1 VAIVAILELDN
12 RSPDFLQVPEDA
24 TMNGLLL
31 QCPVEALG
39 DAIRLWL
46 GNEGEARRDAPEPDL
61 VQEVI
66 GRVLRTVDALLNV
79 KLGSSFFLN
88 PKPPLRRCGSGLPT
102 ASRRRGRNRRPRRPA
117 VDNPRHPTHVQ
128 IANAC
133 LSSGTDPFEATW
145 T

>member
-1 VAIVAILELDN
+1 MTVVTILKLDD

-79 KLGSSFFLN
+79 KLVCHFSECKAARFRGAVAGC
-88 PKPPLRRCGSGLPT
+88 PP
-102 ASRRRGRNRRPRRPA
+102 PA
-117 VDNPRHPTHVQ
+117 GAVVVVGDRAGQPWTTRDPPTHVQ
-128 IANAC
+128 ITNAC
-133 LSSGTDPFEATW
+133 LLSGTGRFHATW

>member
-1 VAIVAILELDN
+1 MAIVAILELDD
-12 RSPDFLQVPEDA
+12 RSPNLFQVREDA

-61 VQEVI
+61 VEEVI

>member
-1 VAIVAILELDN
+1 MAIVAILELDN

-66 GRVLRTVDALLNV
+66 GRVLRTV
-79 KLGSSFFLN
+79 KSS
-88 PKPPLRRCGSGLPT
+88 
-102 ASRRRGRNRRPRRPA
+102 A
-117 VDNPRHPTHVQ
+117 VYCEPWT
-128 IANAC
+128 
-133 LSSGTDPFEATW
+133 PF
-145 T
+145 